1 MSWHKIDNVKNII
14 KEEHHNIYG
23 KEWALG
29 YDQLKYL
36 IKDGLK
42 PSHTLLDIGCGVGR
56 FGTKAINYLHK
67 YKYCGFDYCSKSI
80 DIFKN
85 YECVINFLDKKAPL
99 IFKDDILN
107 FQAELQ
113 HKKRMPYQFDYAIAF
128 SVFNHIKNQKD
139 ILNFMNI
146 LSKSIKK
153 DGKLICTFDYPLD
166 YKSFGFDLVN
176 KENVK
181 ATFSDTNINW
191 IKLIKTK

>member
-1 MSWHKIDNVKNII
+1 MSWHKINNVKNII

-36 IKDGLK
+36 INDGLK
-42 PSHTLLDIGCGVGR
+42 PSHKLLDIGCGVGR
-56 FGTKAINYLHK
+56 FGTKAINYLNMSN
-67 YKYCGFDYCSKSI
+67 YCGFDNCSKSI
-80 DIFKN
+80 DIFIK
-85 YECVINFLDKKAPL
+85 YECVVNFLYKKIPN
-99 IFKDDILN
+99 IFKADILD
-107 FQAELQ
+107 FQQILI
-113 HKKRMPYQFDYAIAF
+113 PIQFDYVIAF

-139 ILNFMNI
+139 ISLFMNI

-166 YKSFGFDLVN
+166 YKSFGFELEK

-181 ATFSDTNINW
+181 ATFSNTNINW
-191 IKLIKTK
+191 INLIKTK

>member
-1 MSWHKIDNVKNII
+1 MSWHKIDNVKNIT

-36 IKDGLK
+36 INDGLK
-42 PSHTLLDIGCGVGR
+42 PSHALLDIGCGVGR

-67 YKYCGFDYCSKSI
+67 YKYCGFDYCDKSI

-85 YECVINFLDKKAPL
+85 YECVINFLDKKTPF

-107 FQAELQ
+107 FR
-113 HKKRMPYQFDYAIAF
+113 KKRMPFQFDYAIAF

-139 ILNFMNI
+139 ISNFMNI

-153 DGKLICTFDYPLD
+153 GGKLICTFDFPSD
-166 YKSFGFDLVN
+166 YKSYGFEIEK
-176 KENVK
+176 KENVI

-191 IKLIKTK
+191 IKLKKYK